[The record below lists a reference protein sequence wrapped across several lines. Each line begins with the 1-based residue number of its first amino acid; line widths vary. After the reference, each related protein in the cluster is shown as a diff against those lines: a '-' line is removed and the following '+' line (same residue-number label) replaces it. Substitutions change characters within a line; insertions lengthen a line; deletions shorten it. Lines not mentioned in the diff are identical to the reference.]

1 MIWRVERPAGSTRT
15 VLRGLHARKTA
26 KAPELMAEAWV
37 RAPSIGRTGM
47 PRPVCG
53 AVRSATA
60 DSPRLGSG
68 SATKTPVHACIGRL
82 SVVAGTARARWLRQL
97 AAVCWAEEPPATATE
112 AERALGPMLP
122 ASARERWPFCVVRD
136 SCHAA
141 LPDQPGVPPIGSDAG
156 LAALAAAHEPSDL
169 RLLDILWM
177 QRVLGHAAW
186 VCLCQIASQ
195 CLKPA
200 FPCISRNWER
210 SRAVRVKLC
219 ACRRRAERPGRPR
232 SCRQVRLT
240 RDRRLVRVCAK
251 RGSVI

>member
-1 MIWRVERPAGSTRT
+1 MERPAGSWSTRT

-26 KAPELMAEAWV
+26 KAPALMAEAWV

-141 LPDQPGVPPIGSDAG
+141 LPDQPGVPPIGSG
-156 LAALAAAHEPSDL
+156 RRTGGSRRRPRTL
-169 RLLDILWM
+169 RLAVGGHSMDAAGAGPCSMGVSLSNRESVPQTCLSLHIPE
-177 QRVLGHAAW
+177 LG
-186 VCLCQIASQ
+186 
-195 CLKPA
+195 
-200 FPCISRNWER
+200 
-210 SRAVRVKLC
+210 AVSS
-219 ACRRRAERPGRPR
+219 R
-232 SCRQVRLT
+232 SCEVVCMQAT
-240 RDRRLVRVCAK
+240 R
-251 RGSVI
+251 